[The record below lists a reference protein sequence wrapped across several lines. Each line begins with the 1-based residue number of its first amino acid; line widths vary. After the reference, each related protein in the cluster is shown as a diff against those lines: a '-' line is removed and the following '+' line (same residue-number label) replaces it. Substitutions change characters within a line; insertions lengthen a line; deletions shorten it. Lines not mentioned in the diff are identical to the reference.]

1 MTYQVLKAYVKFQV
15 LSHFERCPGFDKK
28 RCVKKIPG
36 GVNGEMEDFRWSCR
50 SYQANFPSLE
60 NITGVLIKIE
70 IKQDNRMDKLE
81 DRIMKVEQVTGE
93 EIRKSVDSMKKE
105 ILDTIKEDIETVVDT
120 RTAELEDRKR
130 RDQNLTVFNL
140 PEHISSNNTENK
152 HQDEEDLRLI
162 SSLLGLESILLTT
175 QYRLGKKD
183 DSKTRPIKMVLE
195 SKAQRKFL
203 LDNARFIQSK
213 APPQLKRVII
223 TMDLTPKQREERTAK
238 FRNKK
243 RNAPTVNPEHRREP
257 GPNGNLENMSPRPM
271 ETEYPLPSPIQGRE
285 NVQMSEL
292 SQPSR
297 LSDHKHSTAIVHGL
311 YEQSTL
317 PDGRDEAIVIYNEQ
331 SANQEPLSPTM
342 SHS

>member
-1 MTYQVLKAYVKFQV
+1 
-15 LSHFERCPGFDKK
+15 
-28 RCVKKIPG
+28 
-36 GVNGEMEDFRWSCR
+36 
-50 SYQANFPSLE
+50 
-60 NITGVLIKIE
+60 
-70 IKQDNRMDKLE
+70 MDKLE
-81 DRIMKVEQVTGE
+81 DRIMKVEQVMGE
-93 EIRKSVDSMKKE
+93 ELRESVDSMKKE

-130 RDQNLTVFNL
+130 RDHNLTEFNL
-140 PEHISSNNTENK
+140 PEHTSSNNTENK
-152 HQDEEDLRLI
+152 QQDEEDIRFI
-162 SSLLGLESILLTT
+162 CSLLGLENILLTT

-203 LDNARFIQSK
+203 LDNVRFIQSK
-213 APPQLKRVII
+213 VPPQLKRVII
-223 TMDLTPKQREERTAK
+223 TRDLTPKQRKERRAK

-243 RNAPTVNPEHRREP
+243 RNAPTVNPENRREP

-271 ETEYPLPSPIQGRE
+271 ETEYPLPSPIQGSE
-285 NVQMSEL
+285 NARMSEL

-297 LSDHKHSTAIVHGL
+297 LSDHMHSTAIVHEL

-317 PDGRDEAIVIYNEQ
+317 PDSRDEATVIYNEQ